1 MSAKL
6 NIKREKMPDKVLY
19 NIAGIVS
26 PNSDPKQTIFQAH
39 NQQKDQY
46 RSQHKKTDKQQKKK

>member
-6 NIKREKMPDKVLY
+6 NIKREKMPAKVLY
-19 NIAGIVS
+19 NIAEIVS

-39 NQQKDQY
+39 NQ
-46 RSQHKKTDKQQKKK
+46 